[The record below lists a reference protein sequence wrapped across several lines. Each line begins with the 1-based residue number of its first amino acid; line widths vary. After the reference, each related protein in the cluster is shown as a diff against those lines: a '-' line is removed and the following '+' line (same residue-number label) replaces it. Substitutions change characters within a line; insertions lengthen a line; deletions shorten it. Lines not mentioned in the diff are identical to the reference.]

1 MLPKFVDAPDTP
13 TLNLLFVM
21 FTLDILYIHHSLSF
35 AIRTAK
41 AAAKV
46 KKRVLDT
53 TNIGIL
59 HHDLIRSILR
69 RCVNATAKLVSRNW
83 L

>member
-1 MLPKFVDAPDTP
+1 MLPKFADAPDTP

-21 FTLDILYIHHSLSF
+21 FTLDILYINHILTF

-46 KKRVLDT
+46 KRGVRLS
-53 TNIGIL
+53 TNTSSTGIP
-59 HHDLIRSILR
+59 HRDLIRSILR
-69 RCVNATAKLVSRNW
+69 RFVYANVK
-83 L
+83 